1 MTPGKLSR
9 GASPLRFRL
18 YLFHD
23 ITTRC
28 HAGTGH
34 TGMSSPRLL
43 YWSVN
48 FTSVGNFAVVSTNKK
63 NCFGVKSVCL
73 WAGMGS
79 ARVVFISSGWHRHV
93 GHETRKK
100 HPNM

>member
-9 GASPLRFRL
+9 GASPFRFPL

-23 ITTRC
+23 ITTKC

-48 FTSVGNFAVVSTNKK
+48 FTLVGNFAMVST

-73 WAGMGS
+73 WVGMGS
-79 ARVVFISSGWHRHV
+79 ARVVFINSG
-93 GHETRKK
+93 
-100 HPNM
+100 

>member
-9 GASPLRFRL
+9 GASPFQFRL

-48 FTSVGNFAVVSTNKK
+48 FTLVGNFAVESTSYF
-63 NCFGVKSVCL
+63 CVKSVCL